1 MIAYVAA
8 RRDSQA
14 QKVSNWPY
22 RGATSIN
29 VSWADGTGA
38 TEIARDRNLLFS
50 DESINWAE

>member
-29 VSWADGTGA
+29 FSWADGTGA